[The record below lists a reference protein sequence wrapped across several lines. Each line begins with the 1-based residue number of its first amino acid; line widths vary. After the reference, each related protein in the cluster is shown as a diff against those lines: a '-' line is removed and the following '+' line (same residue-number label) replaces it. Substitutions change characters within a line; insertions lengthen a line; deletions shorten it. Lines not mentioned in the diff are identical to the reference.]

1 MSSLVIVALVL
12 SVGLL
17 SAAGIYVASGA
28 FNVLARTV
36 GVRRVRSVAAG
47 AVVCLTLA
55 GLGAAWYFVTMAKQR
70 AIASDPVAP
79 AAAGSA
85 SPPGKQAGDLNVL
98 VARLEERLK
107 REPGDAQ
114 GLALYARTLMELAK
128 YDAASIAYANAV
140 RALPDDAALRL
151 EQADAAYMAGGQK
164 WTRAA
169 TSALAEGL
177 RLAPA
182 HPEALW
188 LAGKERFENKD
199 FANAVRHWEL
209 LARVA
214 SADSDYAREMRTA
227 LVEARALRD
236 GKDPVVELAKAGVNV
251 PVASETAGARGAP
264 NIHSGLAA
272 ELQSKLAAMEGKQR
286 PREVSALAASIV
298 GTVTLDPALRSR
310 VAPEDIVFVFA
321 RHADP
326 ARGAMPLAM
335 LRKRVADLPLRYELS
350 DNNAMS
356 AEHKLSS
363 AEKVIVLARVS
374 RSGDAAARS
383 GDLEGS
389 SPPVDVRTGS
399 LDIAISRSR

>member
-1 MSSLVIVALVL
+1 MNSLVILALVL
-12 SVGLL
+12 SLGLL

-28 FNVLARTV
+28 FSVLSRRV

-47 AVVCLTLA
+47 AVVCLALA
-55 GLGAAWYFVTMAKQR
+55 GLGGAWYFVNMAKQR
-70 AIASDPVAP
+70 AMASEPIVP
-79 AAAGSA
+79 AAADSA
-85 SPPGKQAGDLNVL
+85 SSAAKQAGDLNVL
-98 VARLEERLK
+98 LARLEERLK

-151 EQADAAYMAGGQK
+151 ELADAAYMAGGQK
-164 WTRAA
+164 WTRTAV
-169 TSALAEGL
+169 SALAAGL
-177 RLAPA
+177 RLAPT

-199 FANAVRHWEL
+199 FTNAVRHWEL

-214 SADSDYAREMRTA
+214 SPDSDYAREMRTA

-236 GKDPVVELAKAGVNV
+236 GKDPAVELAKAGNRA
-251 PVASETAGARGAP
+251 PATSETAGAP

-272 ELQSKLAAMEGKQR
+272 ELQAKLAAMDGKQR
-286 PREVSALAASIV
+286 PREASALPASIA
-298 GTVTLDPALRSR
+298 GTVSLDPALKAR
-310 VAPEDIVFVFA
+310 VAPEDMVFVFA

-335 LRKRVADLPLRYELS
+335 LRTRVADLPLRFELS

-363 AEKVIVLARVS
+363 AEKVIVHARVS
-374 RSGDAAARS
+374 RSGDATARS
-383 GDLEGS
+383 GDLEGA
-389 SPPVDVRTGS
+389 SPPVDVRTGN
-399 LDIAISRSR
+399 LDIAISRGR

>member
-1 MSSLVIVALVL
+1 MNSLVILALVL
-12 SVGLL
+12 SLGLL

-28 FNVLARTV
+28 FNVLSRTV

-55 GLGAAWYFVTMAKQR
+55 GLAGAWYFVTMAKQR
-70 AIASDPVAP
+70 AMASEPIVP
-79 AAAGSA
+79 AAADSA
-85 SPPGKQAGDLNVL
+85 SSASKQAGDLNVL
-98 VARLEERLK
+98 LARLEERLK

-164 WTRAA
+164 WTRTAV
-169 TSALAEGL
+169 SALAEGL
-177 RLAPA
+177 RLAPT

-199 FANAVRHWEL
+199 FTNAVRHWEL

-214 SADSDYAREMRTA
+214 SPDSDYAREMRTA

-236 GKDPVVELAKAGVNV
+236 GKDPEAELAKAGNRA
-251 PVASETAGARGAP
+251 PAASETAGAL

-272 ELQSKLAAMEGKQR
+272 ELQSKLAAMDGKQR
-286 PREVSALAASIV
+286 PREASALPASIV
-298 GTVTLDPALRSR
+298 GTVTLDPALKAR
-310 VAPEDIVFVFA
+310 VAPEDILFVFA

-335 LRKRVADLPLRYELS
+335 LRKRVADLPLRFELS

-363 AEKVIVLARVS
+363 AEKVIVHARVS
-374 RSGDAAARS
+374 RSGDATARS
-383 GDLEGS
+383 GDLEGA
-389 SPPVDVRTGS
+389 SPPVDVRTGN
-399 LDIAISRSR
+399 LDIAISRGR